1 MGDPKHVSW
10 IQKGVES
17 WNNKRI
23 EEPFRPDLEGEDIS
37 AIFDVDHSP
46 VTLHPPSPVLRGIN
60 LSQADLNGATLENFD
75 FSEADFFD
83 ASFNGAKLNGSQFT
97 GIKFRGSDFR
107 CAKLNKANLTG
118 VEFENVILQSA
129 EMKEANLTGATFS
142 QCDLKGV
149 DFFNANL
156 GGANFPLSRPWKAY
170 LFGRPTSNACD
181 DESFKSE
188 YINSV
193 SKLLEECRDFRKRH
207 GDDVVLYFR
216 GEGSCTRGWQL
227 RPKVLREPGES
238 DHLDIRLVEGEMLN
252 DLMTREP
259 DTFNALDSALG
270 GWVLAQHYKLP
281 TRFLDITRNPLV
293 ALFNACCDD
302 KYECED
308 GRLHIFAVPRSLI
321 KSFSSDTVSVIANF
335 AKLPRWEKNL
345 LLGKVLADT
354 NNREFHRLAS
364 VKTPELLTRVKIRL
378 YDSIRQEKPYFA
390 ERIDVRDLF
399 RVFVVEPQRMFERIR
414 AQSGAF
420 LISAFHERFELD
432 PVLGA
437 CKNIPVYSHFPRRI
451 SQKCKDDLMEDL
463 RVLNVTQET
472 MYPSLDTSAAEIEQ
486 RYLDRDESFYDNLTP
501 LF

>member
-1 MGDPKHVSW
+1 MSDSKHVSW
-10 IQKGVES
+10 LRKGVEF

-23 EEPFRPDLEGEDIS
+23 KEPFRPDLKDEDIS
-37 AIFDVDHSP
+37 AIFGVDHSP

-60 LSQADLNGATLENFD
+60 LSQADLNGATVEHFD
-75 FSEADFFD
+75 FSEADFSD

-107 CAKLNKANLTG
+107 YAKLNKANLTG
-118 VEFENVILQSA
+118 VAFENVMLQAA
-129 EMKEANLTGATFS
+129 EMKEANLKDATFR
-142 QCDLKGV
+142 QCDLRGV
-149 DFFNANL
+149 DFSNANL
-156 GGANFPLSRPWKAY
+156 SGANFPLSRPWTAY
-170 LFGRPTSNACD
+170 LFGRPTSEACD

-188 YINSV
+188 CINSV

-216 GEGSCTRGWQL
+216 GEGSCTKGWQL
-227 RPKVLREPGES
+227 RPKVLREPVKAG
-238 DHLDIRLVEGEMLN
+238 DPDVRLVEGEMLN
-252 DLMTREP
+252 DLMTSEP

-270 GWVLAQHYKLP
+270 EWVLAQHYKLP

-302 KYECED
+302 KYKCKD

-321 KSFSSDTVSVIANF
+321 KSFSSDRVSVIANF

-420 LISAFHERFELD
+420 LISAFHERFEFD
-432 PVLGA
+432 QVLGA
-437 CKNIPVYSHFPRRI
+437 CKNIPMYSHFPRRI
-451 SQKCKDDLMEDL
+451 SQKCKDDLMDDL
-463 RVLNVTQET
+463 RVLNVTQST

-501 LF
+501 RF

>member
-1 MGDPKHVSW
+1 MGDSKHVSW
-10 IQKGVES
+10 IRKGVEF
-17 WNNKRI
+17 WNNKRKK
-23 EEPFRPDLEGEDIS
+23 ESFSPDLENEDIS

-46 VTLHPPSPVLRGIN
+46 LTLHPPNPVLRGIN
-60 LSQADLNGATLENFD
+60 LSKANLNGATLENFD
-75 FSEADFFD
+75 FSESNFSGACFI
-83 ASFNGAKLNGSQFT
+83 GAKLNGSQFT
-97 GIKFRGSDFR
+97 GIRFWGNEFKR
-107 CAKLNKANLTG
+107 AELNKANLAG
-118 VEFENVILQSA
+118 VTFEEAKLHSV
-129 EMKEANLTGATFS
+129 EMKEANLTDAAFFH
-142 QCDLKGV
+142 CELKGV

-156 GGANFPLSRPWKAY
+156 SGATFPLSRPWKAY
-170 LFGRPTSNACD
+170 FFGRPTGNEPD

-227 RPKVLREPGES
+227 RPKVLREPDDS
-238 DHLDIRLVEGEMLN
+238 DQPDIRLAEGEMLN

-270 GWVLAQHYKLP
+270 EWVLAQHYKLP

-302 KYECED
+302 EYKCED

-321 KSFSSDTVSVIANF
+321 KPFNSDTVSVIANF

-354 NNREFHRLAS
+354 KNDEFHRLAS
-364 VKTPELLTRVKIRL
+364 VKTSELLTRVKIRL

-420 LISAFHERFELD
+420 LISAYHERFELNE
-432 PVLGA
+432 VLSN

-451 SQKCKDDLMEDL
+451 SQQSKDDLRKDL
-463 RVLNVTQET
+463 RVLNVTQGT

-486 RYLDRDESFYDNLTP
+486 RYLDRDKLFYANLTP
-501 LF
+501 PF